1 MLKIAVIL
9 GSTRPGRNGEA
20 VAKWVL
26 ETARKRSDAVYEL
39 IDLADY
45 PLPHLDEPIPPLM
58 GQYTKP
64 HTVRWSNVIDAYDG
78 YVFVTPVYNRSIPGV
93 LKNAIDYLFREWNN
107 KAAGLVGY
115 GAGGGHYATAALR
128 PILSELK
135 VAHVRSELSLSL
147 MNDFEDF
154 SIFKPNPDHEETLN
168 RMLDELIAWSGALRG
183 LREASAQTG

>member
-9 GSTRPGRNGEA
+9 GSTRPGRNGKA
-20 VAKWVL
+20 VAEWVL
-26 ETARKRSDAVYEL
+26 ETARKRTDAVYEL

-58 GQYTKP
+58 GQYSQP
-64 HTVRWSNVIDAYDG
+64 HTIRWSNVIDAYDG
-78 YVFVTPVYNRSIPGV
+78 YVFVAPVYNRSIPGA
-93 LKNAIDYLFREWNN
+93 LKNAMDYLYREWNN

-128 PILSELK
+128 AILSELK

-147 MNDFEDF
+147 NTDFEDF
-154 SIFKPNPDHEETLN
+154 SIFRPNPDHEETLN
-168 RMLDELIAWSGALRG
+168 RMLDELVAWSGALRG
-183 LREASAQTG
+183 LRKASAQTG